1 MVQGA
6 NGTRIGRFLQKSLIT
21 FFLFLFSNNP
31 EILYTADMVRMAKRS
46 FAKFRLVAQWD
57 SLCGKA
63 G

>member
-6 NGTRIGRFLQKSLIT
+6 NGTRICHFLHNSLNT
-21 FFLFLFSNNP
+21 YFLFLFSNNP

-46 FAKFRLVAQWD
+46 VAKFRLVAQWD